1 MGLIIWVNNMRALLV
16 VILACTT
23 LCGFAQVKSKLV
35 IVDRETG
42 TALPKAKILITGN
55 QNVFYAA
62 DDGTFYLPSDKG
74 EFRLSVFYVG
84 YEAEQ
89 LSVTAP
95 LTSDLRVLLRSKAN
109 ILEDVQVNTGYQR
122 LPKERSNGSFTVL
135 DNKLLN
141 QQVGQ
146 NILSRLEAV
155 SSGLIADRST
165 SSSGRLMI
173 RGISSIRGPKEPL
186 IVLDNFPYEGNLN
199 NINPNDVESV
209 TILKDAAAASI
220 WGSRAGNGVVVI
232 TTKSGKY
239 GAKTAI
245 SANINSS
252 YSPKPD
258 LSRLPQMTSSDFIDT
273 EIFLYGKGFYNSQI
287 NSSTQPALTPLIELL
302 LKRDNGSISGEA
314 AQQEIA
320 RLKGLDVRNDFRD
333 YVYRN
338 MYSNQLSVNLSGG
351 GAAYKWISAA
361 GYDRSISDLD
371 ARYNRFSSRTQV
383 DIKLVR
389 DLELS
394 SGMQFTRSSSLT
406 GRSGYGSILSVNSA
420 LYPYAELA
428 DGNGQALP
436 VPKDRRISYLN
447 SLADGLLGD
456 WAYYPLDEFKHT
468 EGRTDLSDLLL
479 NAGLKY
485 RLAFGFALDL
495 SYQFERQQSTGRTL
509 YDAQSY
515 FARST
520 VNDFAQ
526 FLSGAV
532 QYKVPKGGILDNQN
546 NILQVN
552 NLRGLLKYGL
562 QKGDHDLSAFVGV
575 ESRNAENEGLSSRLY
590 GFRDDILTFGTVD
603 YTTQYPSLS
612 TGNSS
617 LIIDR
622 NDVGRSVTR
631 FVSVFSNAAYSYKS
645 RYTLTVSGRRDASN
659 LFGLN
664 INNKWN
670 LLWSTGMGW
679 NIDKE
684 EFFGVKWIS
693 LLKLR
698 ASYGVS
704 GNIDPSM
711 TAITTIAYAG
721 TNPSLSEPYARFNNY
736 ANPDLKWE
744 NVAMM
749 NLGADFS
756 ILKNRVSGSIEVFHK
771 KGKDLFGNAL
781 LDYTGGVGANIL
793 KNVAEMSGN
802 GVEIQLNT
810 VNLDRELKWTT
821 SFNFTRYADRIDKYF
836 LSNMQ
841 GSSFLGTA
849 NSPPV
854 SGVIGNPVYSVYAY
868 RWGGL
873 DPLNGDPIGILKG
886 QPSKNYSEIIGSG
899 TQLSDLR
906 YFGSAIPRIFGTFGN
921 SFRFRGFEINVQLS
935 YKLGYFF
942 KRNSIQYGNLFSSGL
957 GHSDFALRWTKQ
969 GDELFTTVPS
979 VVYPS
984 VSARDNFYRNS
995 EVLISKGDHVRLQY
1009 VNLSYTPPLK
1019 FKHVSNLTVY
1029 ANVSNLGVIWAANRE
1044 GLDPDYEIGVTAL
1057 APSKIFSIG
1066 LRATF

>member
-1 MGLIIWVNNMRALLV
+1 MRQLLLIM
-16 VILACTT
+16 LAFISSNC
-23 LCGFAQVKSKLV
+23 FAQFKSKLV

-42 TALPKAKILITGN
+42 AALPKAKILIAGN

-62 DDGTFYLPSDKG
+62 DDGTFYLPPGKG

-84 YEAEQ
+84 YEVEQ

-95 LTSDLRVLLRSKAN
+95 LGSDLRVFLRSKAN
-109 ILEDVQVNTGYQR
+109 ILADVQINTGYQR

-186 IVLDNFPYEGNLN
+186 VVLNNFPYEGNLN

-232 TTKSGKY
+232 TTKTGKY
-239 GAKTAI
+239 GGKTTI
-245 SANINSS
+245 SANMNAG
-252 YSPKPD
+252 YSPKPN
-258 LSRLPQMTSSDFIDT
+258 LSRLPQMASSDFIDT

-287 NSSTQPALTPLIELL
+287 NSTTQPALTPLIELL
-302 LKRDNGSISGEA
+302 LKRDNGLISGEA
-314 AQQEIA
+314 TQQEIA
-320 RLKGLDVRNDFRD
+320 RLKGLDVRNDFTD
-333 YVYRN
+333 YFYRN

-351 GAAYKWISAA
+351 GIAYKWISAA

-371 ARYNRFSSRTQV
+371 ARYNRFSLRTQV
-383 DIKLVR
+383 DFKPIR
-389 DLELS
+389 DLELT
-394 SGMQFTRSSSLT
+394 SGIQFTRSSSLS
-406 GRSGYGSILSVNSA
+406 GRSGYGNILSVNST

-428 DGNGQALP
+428 DGNGEALP

-447 SLADGLLGD
+447 SLANGLLGD

-468 EGRTDLSDLLL
+468 EGKTDISDLLL
-479 NAGLKY
+479 NTGLKY
-485 RLAFGFALDL
+485 TLPFGFSLDF
-495 SYQFERQQSTGRTL
+495 SYQFERQQSSGRTL
-509 YDAQSY
+509 YNTQSY
-515 FARST
+515 FARNT

-526 FLSGAV
+526 FVNGVV
-532 QYKVPKGGILDNQN
+532 QYKVPKGGILDNLN
-546 NILQVN
+546 NVMEVN
-552 NLRGLLKYGL
+552 NFRGLLKYGL
-562 QKGDHDLSAFVGV
+562 QKSDHDLSAFLGI
-575 ESRNAENEGLSSRLY
+575 ESRNAETDGLSSRLY

-603 YTTQYPSLS
+603 YTAQYLSLS

-617 LIIDR
+617 FIPDR

-664 INNKWN
+664 TNNKWN
-670 LLWSTGMGW
+670 LLWSAGLGW

-684 EFFGVKWIS
+684 KFFGAKWIS

-756 ILKNRVSGSIEVFHK
+756 MLENRLWGSVEFFHK

-781 LDYTGGVGANIL
+781 LDYTGGVGSSIL

-802 GVEIQLNT
+802 GIEIQLNS
-810 VNLDRELKWTT
+810 VNLNRKLKWTS

-868 RWGGL
+868 RWAGL
-873 DPLNGDPIGILKG
+873 DPLNGDPIGMLKN
-886 QPSKNYSEIIGSG
+886 QPSKNYSEIIGTG
-899 TQLSDLR
+899 TKLSDLR

-921 SFRFRGFEINVQLS
+921 SFRFRGLEINIQVS
-935 YKLGYFF
+935 YKLDYFF
-942 KRNSIQYGNLFSSGL
+942 KRNSIQYGNLFSTGL
-957 GHSDFALRWTKQ
+957 GHSDFALRWTKP
-969 GDELFTTVPS
+969 GDELFTNVPS
-979 VVYPS
+979 QVYPNTN
-984 VSARDNFYRNS
+984 ARDNFYRNA
-995 EVLISKGDHVRLQY
+995 EILISKGDHIRLQY

-1019 FKHVSNLTVY
+1019 LKKISNLTVY
-1029 ANVSNLGVIWAANRE
+1029 ANVSNLGIIWAANKS
-1044 GLDPDYEIGVTAL
+1044 GLDPDYEIGVSAL